1 MLAVDCPRL
10 DQLRTIISKV
20 LWVGS
25 FPRFHSELYALF
37 KDALTLI
44 WVVGIHES
52 KHLYLDFRGL
62 QAQAIANYFLWLAL
76 PLLLLLLKLDL
87 DHSLEFEAA
96 LLLRLVEVLIGLGQ
110 FLSSELIVN
119 HFLKLFRFPA
129 VQEEIFF
136 FAALLNQK
144 PLDVLIILFLLH
156 YKVLGS
162 SSVNHCDIFAR
173 GFCHAAHH

>member
-1 MLAVDCPRL
+1 M
-10 DQLRTIISKV
+10 
-20 LWVGS
+20 
-25 FPRFHSELYALF
+25 
-37 KDALTLI
+37 
-44 WVVGIHES
+44 
-52 KHLYLDFRGL
+52 
-62 QAQAIANYFLWLAL
+62 
-76 PLLLLLLKLDL
+76 LLLELDL
-87 DHSLEFEAA
+87 DHSLEFKAA

-156 YKVLGS
+156 CNVLGG
-162 SSVNHCDIFAR
+162 SSVNHSDIFAR
-173 GFCHAAHH
+173 GCLGPCHATHHYIFDLFEIISVLVEGLTGDRFNITAQDFILCDQARDISECLVVLFLNRV

>member
-1 MLAVDCPRL
+1 
-10 DQLRTIISKV
+10 
-20 LWVGS
+20 
-25 FPRFHSELYALF
+25 
-37 KDALTLI
+37 
-44 WVVGIHES
+44 
-52 KHLYLDFRGL
+52 
-62 QAQAIANYFLWLAL
+62 
-76 PLLLLLLKLDL
+76 LLLLELDL
-87 DHSLEFEAA
+87 DHSLEFKAA

-156 YKVLGS
+156 NKVLGDC
-162 SSVNHCDIFAR
+162 SVNHSDIFAR
-173 GFCHAAHH
+173 GCLGPSHATHHYIFDLFEIIHVLFEGFTGDRFTIAAQDFILCDQVRDIF